1 MSQLEVYNPS
11 TNEIIERLNY
21 TSHDE
26 IHSQIERART
36 AFEEWKLVDA
46 HERSAK
52 LYQWGNSLMN
62 IRMNWRSLL
71 HLKVEN
77 L

>member
-26 IHSQIERART
+26 IHSQIER
-36 AFEEWKLVDA
+36 
-46 HERSAK
+46 
-52 LYQWGNSLMN
+52 
-62 IRMNWRSLL
+62 
-71 HLKVEN
+71 
-77 L
+77 